1 MSVETQAALKQAVYV
16 LAETW
21 LIHAG
26 WHNTVDIQRL
36 AERIQSTIEDF
47 ESELENHAD

>member
-36 AERIQSTIEDF
+36 AERIQETIEDYM
-47 ESELENHAD
+47 ADMEREP